1 MKNLILTLMLVIT
14 ICSCVSDRDKKWKLA
29 WSDEFDYHGLPDT
42 AKWSYEEGFVRNSEA
57 QYYTANR
64 SENARVENGKLIIE
78 ARRDFFHDSAYSSAS
93 INTYKKAEFQYGRIE
108 MKAKLPYGNGVWPA
122 FWTLGTNIPE
132 VDWPTCGELDIM
144 EYVGFDTLS
153 IHANIHTEAY
163 NHVLGTNK
171 GNRITT
177 DKPWENFHIY
187 AAEWY
192 KDRIDFYLDTT
203 KYFTFTNEG
212 TGNAVWPFD
221 KPQYILLNL
230 AIGGSWGGLHGIDTT
245 IFPQQYIIDYVRV
258 YK

>member
-1 MKNLILTLMLVIT
+1 MKNPVLIMMLITLF
-14 ICSCVSDRDKKWKLA
+14 SCTSEKEKKWKLV
-29 WSDEFDYHGLPDT
+29 WSDEFDYQGLPDST
-42 AKWSYEEGFVRNSEA
+42 KWSYEEGYLRNGEA
-57 QYYTANR
+57 QYYTINR
-64 SENARVENGKLIIE
+64 PENARVENGMLIIE

-93 INTYKKAEFQYGRIE
+93 INTYSKAEFQYGRIE

-144 EYVGFDTLS
+144 EYVGFDTLG
-153 IHANIHTEAY
+153 IFANVHTEAY
-163 NHVLGTNK
+163 NHVKGTNK

-177 DKPWENFHIY
+177 DELWDNFHTY
-187 AAEWY
+187 ACEWY
-192 KDRIDFYLDTT
+192 MDRLDFYLDTT
-203 KYFTFTNEG
+203 KYFTFMNEG
-212 TGNAVWPFD
+212 TGNDVWPFD

-230 AIGGSWGGLHGIDTT
+230 AIGGSWGGQHGIDTT